1 VYVGSRDQTIYALD
15 AQTGEKRWGF
25 KTTGESVGDPVVSA
39 GVVYFSDSNHAL
51 PMGPRRLY
59 AVGAATGREL
69 WHYETRSTLL
79 TTPTLGNGVI
89 YETITG
95 QVMALTAP

>member
-1 VYVGSRDQTIYALD
+1 
-15 AQTGEKRWGF
+15 
-25 KTTGESVGDPVVSA
+25 
-39 GVVYFSDSNHAL
+39 
-51 PMGPRRLY
+51 MGPRCLY

-89 YETITG
+89 FETITG
-95 QVMALTAP
+95 QVMALTAR